1 MSKKIKFI
9 FFDFDGTIS
18 DARRLTYDTMI
29 DVLDRMDFKFSRSKL
44 KKLMGIK
51 MQKILYGLGI
61 DEKFVNKIRKIFYK
75 NLIKNVIAAN
85 ADASTVLALDVMTS
99 PVITA
104 PQTMTIIQAMQLM
117 SKQGIR
123 HLIILKKGKVAG
135 MCSDTDIFKVVPQLI
150 MLEQEYLNV
159 LGESQVTEE
168 LPDLAGYCDDCKEFR
183 EILIFHQGL
192 YICHNCAPVGLLE
205 SNE

>member
-1 MSKKIKFI
+1 MVYKVKSIFDRKKFELA
-9 FFDFDGTIS
+9 IS
-18 DARRLTYDTMI
+18 EIMTTNVISISLETSAEVCAKLMVENKI
-29 DVLDRMDFKFSRSKL
+29 GSIVVLDQNNKA
-44 KKLMGIK
+44 
-51 MQKILYGLGI
+51 LGI
-61 DEKFVNKIRKIFYK
+61 ITKE

-123 HLIILKKGKVAG
+123 HLVILKKGKVAG

>member
-1 MSKKIKFI
+1 MTTKV
-9 FFDFDGTIS
+9 IS
-18 DARRLTYDTMI
+18 ISLETSAEVCAKLMVENNI
-29 DVLDRMDFKFSRSKL
+29 GSIVVLDQNNKA
-44 KKLMGIK
+44 
-51 MQKILYGLGI
+51 LGI
-61 DEKFVNKIRKIFYK
+61 ITKE

-123 HLIILKKGKVAG
+123 HLVILKKGKVAG

>member
-1 MSKKIKFI
+1 MKSIFDRKKFELALSEIMSTKVVS
-9 FFDFDGTIS
+9 IS
-18 DARRLTYDTMI
+18 LETSAEVCAKLMVENNI
-29 DVLDRMDFKFSRSKL
+29 GSIVVLDQNNKA
-44 KKLMGIK
+44 
-51 MQKILYGLGI
+51 LGI
-61 DEKFVNKIRKIFYK
+61 ITKE
-75 NLIKNVIAAN
+75 NLIKNVIAVNAN
-85 ADASTVLALDVMTS
+85 AADVLALDMMSS

-117 SKQGIR
+117 SKQKIR
-123 HLIILKKGKVAG
+123 HLVILKEGKVAG

-150 MLEQEYLNV
+150 MLEQEYLKV

-183 EILIFHQGL
+183 ENLIFHEGH
-192 YICHNCAPVGLLE
+192 YICQNCAPVGLLE

>member
-1 MSKKIKFI
+1 MKSIFDRKKFELALSEIMS
-9 FFDFDGTIS
+9 TNVIS
-18 DARRLTYDTMI
+18 ISLETSAEVCAKLMVENNI
-29 DVLDRMDFKFSRSKL
+29 GSIVVLDQNN
-44 KKLMGIK
+44 IA
-51 MQKILYGLGI
+51 LGI
-61 DEKFVNKIRKIFYK
+61 ITKE
-75 NLIKNVIAAN
+75 NLIENVIAAN
-85 ADASTVLALDVMTS
+85 ADASAVLALDIMSS

-117 SKQGIR
+117 SKQEIR
-123 HLIILKKGKVAG
+123 HLVILKEGKVAG

-183 EILIFHQGL
+183 EKLIVHEGR

>member
-1 MSKKIKFI
+1 MVYKVKSIFDRKKFELALSEIM
-9 FFDFDGTIS
+9 TTEVIS
-18 DARRLTYDTMI
+18 ISLETSAEVCAKLMVENNI
-29 DVLDRMDFKFSRSKL
+29 GSIVVLDQNNKA
-44 KKLMGIK
+44 
-51 MQKILYGLGI
+51 LGI
-61 DEKFVNKIRKIFYK
+61 ITKE

-85 ADASTVLALDVMTS
+85 ADASTILALDLMTS

-117 SKQGIR
+117 SKQGIK
-123 HLIILKKGKVAG
+123 HLVILKEGKVAG

-159 LGESQVTEE
+159 LGEPQITEE

-183 EILIFHQGL
+183 ETLIFHQGL
-192 YICHNCAPVGLLE
+192 YICHSCAPVGLLE
-205 SNE
+205 NNE

>member
-1 MSKKIKFI
+1 MKSIFDRKKFELA
-9 FFDFDGTIS
+9 IS
-18 DARRLTYDTMI
+18 EIMTTNVISISLETSAGVCAKLMVENNI
-29 DVLDRMDFKFSRSKL
+29 GSIVVLDQSNKA
-44 KKLMGIK
+44 
-51 MQKILYGLGI
+51 LGI
-61 DEKFVNKIRKIFYK
+61 ITKE

>member
-1 MSKKIKFI
+1 MVYKVKSIFDRKKFELA
-9 FFDFDGTIS
+9 IS
-18 DARRLTYDTMI
+18 EIMTTNVISISLETSAEVCAKLMVENNI
-29 DVLDRMDFKFSRSKL
+29 GSIVVLDQSNKA
-44 KKLMGIK
+44 
-51 MQKILYGLGI
+51 LGI
-61 DEKFVNKIRKIFYK
+61 ITKE

-123 HLIILKKGKVAG
+123 HLVILKKGKVAG

>member
-1 MSKKIKFI
+1 MVYKVKSIFDRKKFELA
-9 FFDFDGTIS
+9 IS
-18 DARRLTYDTMI
+18 EIMTTNVISISLETSAEVCAKLMVKNNI
-29 DVLDRMDFKFSRSKL
+29 GSIVVLDQNSKA
-44 KKLMGIK
+44 
-51 MQKILYGLGI
+51 LGI
-61 DEKFVNKIRKIFYK
+61 ITKE

-85 ADASTVLALDVMTS
+85 ADASAILALDIMTS

-123 HLIILKKGKVAG
+123 HLVILKDGKVAG

-183 EILIFHQGL
+183 EKLIFHQGL

>member
-1 MSKKIKFI
+1 MKSIFDRKKFELALSEIMSTKVVS
-9 FFDFDGTIS
+9 IS
-18 DARRLTYDTMI
+18 LETSAEVCAKLMVENNI
-29 DVLDRMDFKFSRSKL
+29 GSIVVLDQNNKA
-44 KKLMGIK
+44 
-51 MQKILYGLGI
+51 LGI
-61 DEKFVNKIRKIFYK
+61 ITKE
-75 NLIKNVIAAN
+75 NLIKNVIAVNAN
-85 ADASTVLALDVMTS
+85 AADVLAFDIMSS

-123 HLIILKKGKVAG
+123 HLVILKEGKVAG

-168 LPDLAGYCDDCKEFR
+168 LSDLAGYCDDCKEFR
-183 EILIFHQGL
+183 ETLIFHQGL

>member
-1 MSKKIKFI
+1 MKSIFDRKKFELA
-9 FFDFDGTIS
+9 IS
-18 DARRLTYDTMI
+18 EIMTTNVISISLETSAEVCAKLMVENKI
-29 DVLDRMDFKFSRSKL
+29 GSIVVLDQNNKA
-44 KKLMGIK
+44 
-51 MQKILYGLGI
+51 LGI
-61 DEKFVNKIRKIFYK
+61 ITKE

-123 HLIILKKGKVAG
+123 HLVILKKGKVAG

>member
-1 MSKKIKFI
+1 MVYDLKSIFDRKKFELALSEIM
-9 FFDFDGTIS
+9 TTNVVSIS
-18 DARRLTYDTMI
+18 PETSA
-29 DVLDRMDFKFSRSKL
+29 DVCA
-44 KKLMGIK
+44 KLMVEN
-51 MQKILYGLGI
+51 KIGSIVVRGQNNKALGI
-61 DEKFVNKIRKIFYK
+61 ITKE
-75 NLIKNVIAAN
+75 NLIKKVIAAN
-85 ADASTVLALDVMTS
+85 ADASTVLALDLMTS

-123 HLIILKKGKVAG
+123 HLVILNEGKLAG

-150 MLEQEYLNV
+150 MLEQEYLKV

-183 EILIFHQGL
+183 EKLIFHEGR
-192 YICHNCAPVGLLE
+192 YICNNCAPEGLLV

>member
-1 MSKKIKFI
+1 MVYKVKSIFDRKKFELA
-9 FFDFDGTIS
+9 IS
-18 DARRLTYDTMI
+18 EIMTTKVISISLETSAEVCAKLMVENNI
-29 DVLDRMDFKFSRSKL
+29 GSIVVLDQNNKA
-44 KKLMGIK
+44 
-51 MQKILYGLGI
+51 LGI
-61 DEKFVNKIRKIFYK
+61 ITKE

-123 HLIILKKGKVAG
+123 HLVILKKGKVAG

>member
-1 MSKKIKFI
+1 MKSIFDRKKFELA
-9 FFDFDGTIS
+9 IS
-18 DARRLTYDTMI
+18 EIMTTNVISISLETSAEVCAKLMVENNI
-29 DVLDRMDFKFSRSKL
+29 GSIVVLDQSNKA
-44 KKLMGIK
+44 
-51 MQKILYGLGI
+51 LGI
-61 DEKFVNKIRKIFYK
+61 ITKE

-123 HLIILKKGKVAG
+123 HLVILKKGKVAG